1 MDYTGDG
8 ARVGTKSSDGGP
20 AVTEG
25 GPGDRA
31 GLEAGDVITEVD
43 GRRIHSG
50 DELIVKTRAHRP
62 GDRLELTVERDG
74 RESPYRWCSDPRT
87 ATKRI
92 ERGPSEDR
100 LTETSQRRPQTALH
114 KANNPENRPPARTRS
129 PRDSTGRTG
138 TAGTVDPARTTEDPH
153 RPPRAEDRGHRKELQ
168 VFNDI
173 GPLELITLV
182 VLAVLVFGPDKLPK
196 VIQDVMRTVR
206 KIREF
211 SESAKQDIRSELG
224 PEFKDFEF
232 EDLNPKTFIR
242 KQLDNDELGLK
253 EIRNGFDLKKEMAE
267 VTDSVHST
275 DTPAASSSG
284 GRIDMTKK
292 PEEPGED
299 NRPPFDADAT

>member
-1 MDYTGDG
+1 M
-8 ARVGTKSSDGGP
+8 
-20 AVTEG
+20 
-25 GPGDRA
+25 
-31 GLEAGDVITEVD
+31 
-43 GRRIHSG
+43 
-50 DELIVKTRAHRP
+50 
-62 GDRLELTVERDG
+62 
-74 RESPYRWCSDPRT
+74 
-87 ATKRI
+87 
-92 ERGPSEDR
+92 
-100 LTETSQRRPQTALH
+100 
-114 KANNPENRPPARTRS
+114 
-129 PRDSTGRTG
+129 
-138 TAGTVDPARTTEDPH
+138 
-153 RPPRAEDRGHRKELQ
+153 
-168 VFNDI
+168 FNDI

-267 VTDSVHST
+267 VTDAVHST
-275 DTPAASSSG
+275 DTSPSSSSG

-292 PEEPGED
+292 PEEPGKD
-299 NRPPFDADAT
+299 DRPPFDADAT